1 MRSLFRGLVSWK
13 MLAIGGL
20 IFGLAGRPIVANAA
34 SSKATDF
41 LANLNAGQEVP
52 KGTSNGAGVAYLN
65 IDGQGQ
71 LCVALTVSGLD
82 GQIVAAHIHGP
93 ADPGVNGPVIFDL
106 KPNGSPINICVGP
119 PTDAQLKDL
128 RAGKWYLNVHTS
140 EVAAGE
146 VRGQILP
153 VKK

>member
-1 MRSLFRGLVSWK
+1 MRSLFRSSVSWK
-13 MLAIGGL
+13 FFAVGGL
-20 IFGLAGRPIVANAA
+20 ILGLAGKPAPVSAA
-34 SSKATDF
+34 SQATDF
-41 LANLNAGQEVP
+41 VANVNAGQEVP
-52 KGTSNGAGVAYLN
+52 AGTSNGSGVAYLN
-65 IDGQGQ
+65 IDGQGR

-82 GQIVAAHIHGP
+82 GQIVASHIHGP
-93 ADPGVNGPVIFDL
+93 ADPGVSAAIIFDL

-119 PTDAQLKDL
+119 PTSAQLKDL

-153 VKK
+153 IKK